1 MCAQDSK
8 RDGVNLPKRASGG
21 PVDFERDV
29 PTTPK
34 DIEVLRQLRQETPS
48 WLRLTPDEVEAL
60 IPAHALDERPVPPP
74 GARPFTLP

>member
-1 MCAQDSK
+1 MT
-8 RDGVNLPKRASGG
+8 LPERSNRW
-21 PVDFERDV
+21 PVDFGRDV
-29 PTTPK
+29 PTTRN

-48 WLRLTPDEVEAL
+48 WLQLTTDEVEAL